1 MLSWAEEQ
9 RSDENLP
16 MKTEFLFLWITL
28 LAATAICFGQI
39 SSPTPGNIPA
49 SEQAII
55 NLEKAVTEAYKD
67 KKTDTFRKYLA
78 KNYVGINADGITKA
92 DTEVAGMENTD
103 LLNYSLADMKVVFPK
118 AGIAVITYRTTVQS
132 SAAGQ
137 DTSGTYNVASV
148 WAKRWGNWSLI
159 SHAFVKSQ

>member
-1 MLSWAEEQ
+1 
-9 RSDENLP
+9 
-16 MKTEFLFLWITL
+16 MKTTFHFLCITVVTGV
-28 LAATAICFGQI
+28 AMCFGQT

-49 SEQAII
+49 NEQAII
-55 NLEKAVTEAYKD
+55 DLEKSVTEAYKNKQID
-67 KKTDTFRKYLA
+67 GFTKYLA
-78 KNYVGINADGITKA
+78 KNYVGVNADGITKV

-103 LLNYSLADMKVVFPK
+103 LRSYSFADMKVVFPK
-118 AGIAVITYRTTVQS
+118 TDVAVVTYKTTVQS

-148 WAKRWGNWSLI
+148 WAKRWGKWSLI

>member
-1 MLSWAEEQ
+1 
-9 RSDENLP
+9 
-16 MKTEFLFLWITL
+16 MKTQFLVLWITL
-28 LAATAICFGQI
+28 IADVGVCVGQT

-49 SEQAII
+49 NEQAII

-78 KNYVGINADGITKA
+78 KNYVGLNADGITKLA
-92 DTEVAGMENTD
+92 TEVTGMENTE
-103 LLNYSLADMKVVFPK
+103 LRNYSFADMKVVFPK
-118 AGIAVITYRTTVQS
+118 AGVAVVTYKTTVQS
-132 SAAGQ
+132 NAAGQ

-148 WAKRWGNWSLI
+148 WAKRWGKWSLI